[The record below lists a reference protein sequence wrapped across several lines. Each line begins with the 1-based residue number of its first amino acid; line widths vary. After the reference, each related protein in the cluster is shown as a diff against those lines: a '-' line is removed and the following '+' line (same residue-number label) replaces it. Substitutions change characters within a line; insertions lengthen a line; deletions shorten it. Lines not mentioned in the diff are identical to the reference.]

1 LAAGCLAH
9 DYGPKTPESDRSPGL
24 KLDFSEKMGTCFHGF
39 FGFLVPI
46 WPEIENPIQS

>member
-1 LAAGCLAH
+1 MVHKPGSKLPEP
-9 DYGPKTPESDRSPGL
+9 GPQTGL
-24 KLDFSEKMGTCFHGF
+24 TTDISEKMGTCFHGF